1 MKFDTLT
8 NSCLLLNSPSIL
20 NIASHQNNF
29 SPMRIF
35 HINEPLSI
43 FMYFSLEENNYMI
56 RYISYSSIGFN
67 IELKVKNYSSD
78 NIITS

>member
-1 MKFDTLT
+1 
-8 NSCLLLNSPSIL
+8 
-20 NIASHQNNF
+20 
-29 SPMRIF
+29 MRIF